1 MMCQEVFPVINT
13 FNRQLRRHW
22 RDEPYHPVSRS
33 RSGMDVHRTRTARRC
48 QRSEQVLAPDLQ
60 TRADKVAQLRRA
72 VANGDYCV
80 SPEKIAEKMV
90 QEALA
95 AMFTS

>member
-1 MMCQEVFPVINT
+1 MMCQVFPVIYA
-13 FNRQLRRHW
+13 FNRQLRRHS
-22 RDEPYHPVSRS
+22 RDEPYLPVSRS
-33 RSGMDVHRTRTARRC
+33 RSGIDVHCTRTGRRG
-48 QRSEQVLAPDLQ
+48 QRSDQALAPDLP
-60 TRADKVAQLRRA
+60 TCADKVAQLRRA